1 MSYGEYYC
9 DHGIFAFYAHLPLTL
24 DPSVPRIAITI
35 IREQNETVPVHR
47 LYVVV
52 ASRHMKSQK
61 SDEARPRLYVI
72 EESQ

>member
-52 ASRHMKSQK
+52 VSQYNQRAGRCAGNFLTK
-61 SDEARPRLYVI
+61 PNQSIP
-72 EESQ
+72 